1 MWSVLLAEAHTR
13 LDRLESL
20 VQKQQPQQQQQPAG
34 ADTSTGARKRSKPGS
49 KTGVPASAKT
59 GTTAAEAGEE
69 EGGAFALV
77 AAARSAARGVA
88 LVAQAVHHFRCV
100 VCVVLHVSMCVFSG
114 KNSTPGCTQ
123 GGVGACFPR
132 SCTSWTHTHTIR
144 THTLVA
150 CMHHICNLQGF
161 SRGELR

>member
-20 VQKQQPQQQQQPAG
+20 VQKQQPQQQQQQPAG

-88 LVAQAVHHFRCV
+88 LVAQAVV
-100 VCVVLHVSMCVFSG
+100 VA
-114 KNSTPGCTQ
+114 P
-123 GGVGACFPR
+123 
-132 SCTSWTHTHTIR
+132 
-144 THTLVA
+144 
-150 CMHHICNLQGF
+150 
-161 SRGELR
+161 